1 MIPVVALVG
10 RPNVGKSTLFNR
22 LTRTRDALVADFP
35 GLTRDRKYGRAEI
48 NEYEFIV
55 IDTGGIDGTEEGVET
70 KMAEQSLM
78 AIEEADVVLFLVD
91 GRAGL
96 TAADEAIAKHLRS
109 RNKPTFLVVNKID
122 GIDADSACADFWKLG
137 ADEMHQIAASQNRGV
152 TALMERALEPFFENI
167 SGSDEELESD
177 EISIEDL
184 NSVAEIENANLSE
197 QDAEAAYKRLQEQPI
212 KLAIIGRPNVGK
224 STLTNRILGEE
235 RVVVYDMPG
244 TTRDSIYIP
253 MERDGQEYVLI
264 DTAGIRRRKNMHE
277 AVEKFSVIQTLK
289 AVEDANVVLLIIDA
303 RENISDQDLSLL
315 GFALNA
321 GRSLVIAVNKWD
333 GLDNDVKERVK
344 TELDRRLGFVDFARI
359 HFISALH
366 GTGVGHL
373 YESVV
378 EAYQSATK
386 RISTSM
392 LTRIM
397 QMAQDDHQPPMI
409 RGRRVKLK
417 YAHAGGYNPPII
429 VVHGNLVNE
438 LPGSY
443 KRYLMN
449 YYRKSLEMMGTPIRI
464 QFQNS
469 ENPFETKKE
478 KLTISQQRQRKRLA
492 SMIKD
497 RNK

>member
-35 GLTRDRKYGRAEI
+35 GLTRDRKYGRAEL
-48 NEYEFIV
+48 EEHEFIV
-55 IDTGGIDGTEEGVET
+55 IDTGGIDGTEEGVES
-70 KMAEQSLM
+70 KMAEQSLA

-96 TAADEAIAKHLRS
+96 TSSDEAIAKHLRS
-109 RNKPTFLVVNKID
+109 REKPTFLVVNKVD
-122 GIDADSACADFWKLG
+122 GMDPDSASAEFWRLG
-137 ADEMHQIAASQNRGV
+137 VDAMFQIAATQNRGV
-152 TALMERALEPFFENI
+152 TALMERALAPF
-167 SGSDEELESD
+167 SDKLNAELAAANGEEDGEL
-177 EISIEDL
+177 SIEDL
-184 NSVAEIENANLSE
+184 TSVADIEKANLSE
-197 QDAEAAYKRLQEQPI
+197 EDAEAAYKRLQEQPI
-212 KLAIIGRPNVGK
+212 KMAIIGRPNVGK

-264 DTAGIRRRKNMHE
+264 DTAGVRRRKNMSM

-289 AVEDANVVLLIIDA
+289 AIENANVVLLEIDA
-303 RENISDQDLSLL
+303 RENISDQDLSL
-315 GFALNA
+315 
-321 GRSLVIAVNKWD
+321 
-333 GLDNDVKERVK
+333 
-344 TELDRRLGFVDFARI
+344 LGFVDFARI

-373 YESVV
+373 YESVI
-378 EAYQSATK
+378 EAYKSATK
-386 RISTSM
+386 RISTSL

-429 VVHGNLVNE
+429 VIHGNQVND
-438 LPGSY
+438 LPSSY

-469 ENPFETKKE
+469 ENPFETTKQ
-478 KLTISQQRQRKRLA
+478 KLTVSQERQRKRLTSA
-492 SMIKD
+492 LHD
-497 RNK
+497 RRK

>member
-35 GLTRDRKYGRAEI
+35 GLTRDRKYGRAEL
-48 NEYEFIV
+48 EEHEFIV

-70 KMAEQSLM
+70 KMAEQSLA

-96 TAADEAIAKHLRS
+96 TVSDEAIAKHLRS
-109 RNKPTFLVVNKID
+109 RDKPTFLVVNKID
-122 GIDADSACADFWKLG
+122 GIDADSACAEFWKLG
-137 ADEMHQIAASQNRGV
+137 VDAMYQVAAAHNRGV
-152 TALMERALEPFFENI
+152 TALMERALAPFAESLKGN
-167 SGSDEELESD
+167 DEEGLIDLSSVED
-177 EISIEDL
+177 IEKADL
-184 NSVAEIENANLSE
+184 TEE
-197 QDAEAAYKRLQEQPI
+197 DAEAAYKRLQEQPI

-264 DTAGIRRRKNMHE
+264 DTAGVRRRKNMNQV
-277 AVEKFSVIQTLK
+277 VEKFSVIQTLK

-315 GFALNA
+315 GFVLNS
-321 GRSLVIAVNKWD
+321 GRSLVLAVNKWD
-333 GLDNDVKERVK
+333 GLDNEVKERVK
-344 TELDRRLGFVDFARI
+344 SELDRRLGFIDFARI

-373 YESVV
+373 YDSVI
-378 EAYQSATK
+378 EAYKSATK
-386 RISTSM
+386 RISTSL

-397 QMAQDDHQPPMI
+397 QMAQDDHQPPMV

-429 VVHGNLVNE
+429 VIHGNQVND
-438 LPGSY
+438 LPSSY

-449 YYRKSLEMMGTPIRI
+449 YYRRSLEMMGTPIRI

-469 ENPFETKKE
+469 ENPFETTKQ
-478 KLTISQQRQRKRLA
+478 KLTVSQERQRKRLTG
-492 SMIKD
+492 MLHGRRK
-497 RNK
+497 

>member
-35 GLTRDRKYGRAEI
+35 GLTRDRKYGRAEL
-48 NEYEFIV
+48 EEHEFIV

-70 KMAEQSLM
+70 KMAEQSLA

-96 TAADEAIAKHLRS
+96 TVSDEAIAKHLRS
-109 RNKPTFLVVNKID
+109 RDKPTFLVVNKID
-122 GIDADSACADFWKLG
+122 GIDADSACAEFWKLG
-137 ADEMHQIAASQNRGV
+137 VDAMYQVAAAHNRGV
-152 TALMERALEPFFENI
+152 TALMERALAPFAESLKGN
-167 SGSDEELESD
+167 DEEGLIDLSSVED
-177 EISIEDL
+177 IEKADL
-184 NSVAEIENANLSE
+184 TEE
-197 QDAEAAYKRLQEQPI
+197 DAEAAYKRLQEQPI

-264 DTAGIRRRKNMHE
+264 DTAGVRRRKNMNQV
-277 AVEKFSVIQTLK
+277 VEKFSVIQTLK

-315 GFALNA
+315 GFVLNS
-321 GRSLVIAVNKWD
+321 GRSLVLAVNKWD
-333 GLDNDVKERVK
+333 GLDNEVKERVK
-344 TELDRRLGFVDFARI
+344 SELDRRLGFIDFARI

-373 YESVV
+373 YDSVI
-378 EAYQSATK
+378 EAYKSATK
-386 RISTSM
+386 RISTSL

-397 QMAQDDHQPPMI
+397 QMAQDDHQPPMV

-429 VVHGNLVNE
+429 VIHGNQVND
-438 LPGSY
+438 LPASY

-449 YYRKSLEMMGTPIRI
+449 YYRRSLEMMGTPIRI

-469 ENPFETKKE
+469 ENPFETTKQ
-478 KLTISQQRQRKRLA
+478 KLTVSQARKRKRLTG
-492 SMIKD
+492 MIHNRRK
-497 RNK
+497 